1 MESTR
6 PDHIDNNTMKHHS
19 QSSELTGSLA
29 ASESLT
35 HYPDH
40 SNEFYEKELK
50 RYNVGAQDY
59 MYNWIRSKSGK

>member
-29 ASESLT
+29 ASESVVSHEESVL
-35 HYPDH
+35 PP
-40 SNEFYEKELK
+40 
-50 RYNVGAQDY
+50 AIDY
-59 MYNWIRSKSGK
+59 MYEWIRKHSGK